1 MKKNQ
6 LNNTVAIENEV
17 PVNQTTEPTS
27 DVVNE
32 TTEPE
37 TIINPFANLDS
48 SSAASSGT
56 RKFDWTP
63 QLQSIS
69 QKRANELVSRTQTDK
84 TLADQAT
91 KMLEGNTS
99 DLIDLINL
107 AYDMDTIKADAEF
120 LQLASTPELDGMLES
135 QRSNRS
141 KSKSKG
147 LTKMAIILTYISSMY
162 AELLIRETTGKPYQS
177 NLTTELFVS
186 DDRDAITRKIK
197 SLQSKQ
203 SRLNKLAAYDTRAAA
218 ELADVKAEI
227 SRLNALRGTKVV
239 STTTV
244 KSPEVSELR
253 EALAKLD
260 VSSMDE
266 AALKNFENIKQLLAM

>member
-6 LNNTVAIENEV
+6 QNTTVETGAKTNEQLPTV
-17 PVNQTTEPTS
+17 TTEPTS
-27 DVVNE
+27 EVVNE
-32 TTEPE
+32 TV
-37 TIINPFANLDS
+37 INPFANLDS
-48 SSAASSGT
+48 SSTTTSGT

-63 QLQSIS
+63 QLQAIS
-69 QKRANELVSRTQTDK
+69 QQRANELVSRTQAEKD
-84 TLADQAT
+84 LADQAT
-91 KMLEGNTS
+91 KMLQGSTN
-99 DLIDLINL
+99 DLIELINQ
-107 AYDMDTIKADAEF
+107 AYTVKVIADDAEF
-120 LQLASTPELDGMLES
+120 LKAASSDELDGMLES

-147 LTKMAIILTYISSMY
+147 LTKMVTILSYIASMY

>member
-6 LNNTVAIENEV
+6 LNTTVETGAKTNEQLPTV
-17 PVNQTTEPTS
+17 TTEPTS
-27 DVVNE
+27 EVVNE
-32 TTEPE
+32 TV
-37 TIINPFANLDS
+37 INPFANLDS
-48 SSAASSGT
+48 SSTTTSGT

-63 QLQSIS
+63 QLQTIS
-69 QKRANELVSRTQTDK
+69 QQRANELVSRTQTEKD
-84 TLADQAT
+84 LADQAT
-91 KMLEGNTS
+91 KMLQGSTN
-99 DLIDLINL
+99 DLIELINQ
-107 AYDMDTIKADAEF
+107 AYTVKVIADDAEF
-120 LQLASTPELDGMLES
+120 LKAASSDELDGMLES

-203 SRLNKLAAYDTRAAA
+203 SRLSKLAAYDTRAAA